1 MATLYLTEQGSKLK
15 KEGRRLIVE
24 KEGERLLDVPLIK
37 IDSVLIFGN
46 VQLSTQ
52 AISVLLESGIRTAFL
67 TQN

>member
-37 IDSVLIFGN
+37 IDSVLITSHCEWPNLRVLTTG
-46 VQLSTQ
+46 
-52 AISVLLESGIRTAFL
+52 ISP
-67 TQN
+67 